1 MLGVAPL
8 PGGDRHLLVGWR
20 THQAVELAG
29 EARPVELLG
38 VGFLDPLYRTPL
50 HEQALDRVERS
61 ELIVTCLQRPHFAR
75 DAEQLADKVFE
86 MRGQIDEKVRL
97 GLALQRV
104 WLPARRH
111 KPVM

>member
-8 PGGDRHLLVGWR
+8 PDRDRDLLVRWR
-20 THQAVELAG
+20 AHQAVELAG

-38 VGFLDPLYRTPL
+38 IGFLDPPYRAAL
-50 HEQALDRVERS
+50 HKQALDRVERS
-61 ELIVTCLQRPHFAR
+61 ELMVTCLQRPHFVG

-97 GLALQRV
+97 GLALQRAR
-104 WLPARRH
+104 LPACCH